1 MRLMLVA
8 AAALFVAAGLA
19 WAVDD
24 ASAATVQVSAVDF
37 EFNPDDIT
45 IDVGDTVE
53 WELSGNDHTVTSIGS
68 GPLDSG
74 TQADGS
80 TFSHTFTSGGT
91 FQYYCTFHGDR
102 DSFSGMVGTVNVV
115 AQETATSTS
124 TSQTSPTPTR
134 TRTATATPEG
144 TTTVGPSATPPP
156 PTATAVSGGSPH
168 PQPSVAITTGS
179 PPGGAQPQTS
189 LPAAGTGGHEDR
201 RSVAAMLLAAG
212 IATLGMAAAVR
223 LARR

>member
-1 MRLMLVA
+1 MRLMLVT
-8 AAALFVAAGLA
+8 AAALCAAAVLV
-19 WAVDD
+19 WAGEH

-45 IDVGDTVE
+45 IDAGDTVE
-53 WELSGNDHTVTSIGS
+53 WEFSGNDHTVTSIGS

-74 TQADGS
+74 TQSDGS
-80 TFSHTFTSGGT
+80 TFSHTFTTAGT
-91 FQYYCTFHGDR
+91 YQYYCTIHGDAGT
-102 DSFSGMVGTVNVV
+102 FTGMVGTVNVT
-115 AQETATSTS
+115 AQETATATT

-144 TTTVGPSATPPP
+144 TATAGPSTTPPP
-156 PTATAVSGGSPH
+156 ATATAVSGGSPQ
-168 PQPSVAITTGS
+168 PQPSIAITTGS
-179 PPGGAQPQTS
+179 PSGGAQPQTS
-189 LPAAGTGGHEDR
+189 LPVAGTGRHEGR